1 MAVNTPWT
9 MDEILDLLYLI
20 RNLPETNAP
29 TDAYDGGTAS
39 ADDAASD

>member
-20 RNLPETNAP
+20 RNLPETNESP
-29 TDAYDGGTAS
+29 DANDGGTAS